1 MIETEKHKSVMKEQF
16 DFNKVGKRMPYE
28 VPQDFFPQLEE
39 RVLHEVQASTP
50 AQPRAKVL
58 HSTWFKRLVPLS
70 AVAAAAIVALLLV
83 PRLTGRQA
91 TPPAGS
97 YAQVEQAFDN
107 LDAADQQFLVDAYQD
122 DPFLNQ

>member
-1 MIETEKHKSVMKEQF
+1 MTEQF

-28 VPQDFFPQLEE
+28 VPRDFFPQLEE

-50 AQPRAKVL
+50 AQPRKATVL
-58 HSTWFKRLVPLS
+58 HSTWLRRLVPLS
-70 AVAAAAIVALLLV
+70 AVAAAAIAALLLV
-83 PRLTGRQA
+83 PRLTSRQA

-97 YAQVEQAFDN
+97 YTQVEQAFDN

>member
-1 MIETEKHKSVMKEQF
+1 MKEQF

-39 RVLHEVQASTP
+39 RVLHQVQASTP
-50 AQPRAKVL
+50 AQPRQAKARVL
-58 HSTWFKRLVPLS
+58 HSTWFSRLVPLS

-83 PRLTGRQA
+83 PRFTGRQTA
-91 TPPAGS
+91 PAGT
-97 YAQVEQAFDN
+97 YGQVEQAFDN
-107 LDAADQQFLVDAYQD
+107 LDAADQQFLVDAYHD